1 MPVGGRSLIRRTLEA
16 FDRCAEITGITLMV
30 SQSNLLEV
38 ARELESDGWRKAID
52 IRLGGERRQDSVRL
66 GLQSLTAEPPDFVI
80 VHDSARPLVTDDLI
94 HAGLETAR
102 RHGAA
107 TAAVPVRHTYKHVDN
122 SGFVHGTVERS
133 DLMQVQTPQVFRFD
147 WILEAHELAVGRR
160 LVLGGVELP
169 WDMGLLGHSDADVIC
184 HALID
189 ALCGAAGIGDI
200 GTLFPDDDPR
210 YKDARSLDLLREVT
224 DHCRRARWLV
234 ENVDVTLLAQVP
246 RLTPYREAIRNN

>member
-1 MPVGGRSLIRRTLEA
+1 MQVQAIIPAAGAGLHQGESSARVLTPVGGRSLIRRTLEA
-16 FDRCAEITGITLMV
+16 FDRCPEITGITLMV

-80 VHDSARPLVTDDLI
+80 VHDGARPLVTDDLI

-147 WILEAHELAVGRR
+147 WILEAHELAVRER
-160 LVLGGVELP
+160 IVVEDDAELIEKLGKPVKVFSGSYSNLKVATRE
-169 WDMGLLGHSDADVIC
+169 
-184 HALID
+184 D
-189 ALCGAAGIGDI
+189 ALM
-200 GTLFPDDDPR
+200 
-210 YKDARSLDLLREVT
+210 
-224 DHCRRARWLV
+224 V
-234 ENVDVTLLAQVP
+234 EALLAANPLCV
-246 RLTPYREAIRNN
+246 